1 MKIQKEMIYGQK
13 FFLKNDSE
21 INYLKE
27 ECYDYIN
34 NEESEINENL
44 YDILSKDEDLY
55 YNIHQI
61 INNSKLEE

>member
-1 MKIQKEMIYGQK
+1 MIYGQK